1 MIIVGIVALQR
12 RGRRKLRN
20 AIFLPAAE
28 WWVNRPA
35 VVMRNKNRK
44 AKREALV

>member
-1 MIIVGIVALQR
+1 MGTVEIVTLQR

-28 WWVNRPA
+28 WWVNRP
-35 VVMRNKNRK
+35 VV
-44 AKREALV
+44 VI